1 MFARESF
8 LCRVLSAFAT
18 QDKLDHVCLWDWE
31 LSRRRKGGRR
41 DRSKAREGKKNQ
53 TLLWFSHMVIIYFL
67 TAI

>member
-1 MFARESF
+1 
-8 LCRVLSAFAT
+8 
-18 QDKLDHVCLWDWE
+18 VCLWGWG

-53 TLLWFSHMVIIYFL
+53 MLLWFSHMVIIYFL